1 MANTKISQAYSKP
14 TLETTDMIPVA
25 KQGALTAYHV
35 TGQTL
40 FDSLPPAST
49 ASQGVVELATAAEAK
64 AGTDIE
70 RAVTPASLIGA
81 IGPQMIAAGV
91 HYIGSVGAL
100 PLSANQIATRFS
112 TVVGRAIDYGDLV
125 IFDDSSGGFYITVF
139 HAGAGRFYGFNL
151 RTGAYV
157 SYV

>member
-1 MANTKISQAYSKP
+1 MANTKISQAYSKA
-14 TLETTDMIPVA
+14 TLEATDMIPVA

-35 TGQTL
+35 TGQTV

-81 IGPQMIAAGV
+81 IGPKMIAAGV
-91 HYIGSVGAL
+91 HYIGSVSST
-100 PLSANQIATRFS
+100 PLTATKIAAQFNTA
-112 TVVGRAIDYGDLV
+112 VGRAIAHADLA
-125 IFDDSSGGFYITVF
+125 IFYDSSGGFHIVIF
-139 HAGAGRFYGFNL
+139 HVQSATFLGFNL
-151 RTGAYV
+151 LTGAYV
-157 SYV
+157 AIY